1 LVSVCRCE
9 TLAAPSQNR
18 TEIMVGDMADNEK
31 LPFHELSAISQAA
44 LANAYWAMDYYFD
57 SLRKTISAIPS
68 GGSVFGEQMKAYAEK
83 NVSLMQEFSRQLRQV
98 KSLQEISSIQTKFMQ
113 DALQAFEEQVE
124 STGYAF
130 KKTVTDVSKKV

>member
-1 LVSVCRCE
+1 
-9 TLAAPSQNR
+9 
-18 TEIMVGDMADNEK
+18 MADNEK
-31 LPFHELSAISQAA
+31 LPFHELSAINQAA

-83 NVSLMQEFSRQLRQV
+83 NVSLTQEFSRQLRQA

-113 DALQAFEEQVE
+113 DACLSSRQLHPLNQRALHSRQKAARPRPRSMVPRR
-124 STGYAF
+124 
-130 KKTVTDVSKKV
+130 

>member
-1 LVSVCRCE
+1 
-9 TLAAPSQNR
+9 
-18 TEIMVGDMADNEK
+18 
-31 LPFHELSAISQAA
+31 
-44 LANAYWAMDYYFD
+44 MDYYFD
-57 SLRKTISAIPS
+57 SLRKTISSIPS

-83 NVSLMQEFSRQLRQV
+83 NVSLTQEFSRQLRQA

>member
-1 LVSVCRCE
+1 
-9 TLAAPSQNR
+9 
-18 TEIMVGDMADNEK
+18 MADNEK
-31 LPFHELSAISQAA
+31 LPFHELSAINQAA

-83 NVSLMQEFSRQLRQV
+83 NVSLTQEFSRQLRQA

-113 DALQAFEEQVE
+113 GALQAFEEQVE